1 MKLDCVRIIEAGY
14 APVAS
19 TEAWLGDLVASFEPL
34 QAGWGVLVSAFDIGG
49 ADPGLRRSVASSS
62 VPAPIVAA
70 FQNLFAF
77 AAAGPAVVRR
87 TLFAPPPSACHA
99 AHRAARLDEPHRA
112 ELRRIFA
119 GTAFRDC
126 VGVAAVEPDGT
137 GLLVSVPCEREISI
151 HPRTVQLLT
160 RVTAHLCS
168 AMRLRARAG
177 EPLAAGDAT
186 GVPGVEA
193 ILEPSGKVQ
202 HATGEAARAG
212 ARMNLA
218 AAVRNVERARG
229 HLRRSDP
236 EEALAIW
243 LALFDGRWSIV
254 QRTESDGRRYLLAR
268 RNEPGTRDPKAL
280 APAERH
286 VLAYAAM
293 GHSNKYIG
301 YLLGVAT
308 STVSSRLASAIRK
321 LGLQSRQE
329 VIEMFGASATT
340 TLRA

>member
-1 MKLDCVRIIEAGY
+1 MKLDFVRIIEAGY
-14 APVAS
+14 GPDTD
-19 TEAWLGDLVASFEPL
+19 TETWLGDLVASFEPL
-34 QAGWGVLVSAFDIGG
+34 QTGWGVLVSAFDIGG
-49 ADPGLRRSVASSS
+49 TDPGLRRSVASGS

-70 FQNLFAF
+70 YRDLFAF
-77 AAAGPAVVRR
+77 AAAGPPVVRR
-87 TLFAPPPSACHA
+87 TLFAPPPSVCHA
-99 AHRAARLDEPHRA
+99 AHRAAQLEEAHRM
-112 ELRRIFA
+112 EVRRIFA
-119 GTAFRDC
+119 GTAVRDC

-151 HPRTVQLLT
+151 HPRTAQLLT

-168 AMRLRARAG
+168 AMRLRSLAG
-177 EPLAAGDAT
+177 EPLASGDAT

-212 ARMNLA
+212 ARTNLA

-229 HLRRSDP
+229 RLRRTDP
-236 EEALAIW
+236 DEALAIW

-254 QRTESDGRRYLLAR
+254 ERTESDGRRYLLAR
-268 RNEPGTRDPKAL
+268 RNEPGTPDPKAL

-301 YLLGVAT
+301 YVLGVAT

-321 LGLQSRQE
+321 LGLRSRRE
-329 VIEMFGASATT
+329 VIEMFGYSAT